1 MHALWISIN
10 LHTCMLLRFSLKFS
24 LLTSWIVVHRDSGD
38 LKSNE
43 DQWKQEKHLIH
54 NYPSVS
60 LSWKCSAAV
69 HACCTFRMEQMSA
82 VKCVWW
88 MGVFKNFKFQ
98 QREFSSI
105 ISKSLILQRVV
116 WFLEGFEQVP
126 PCLHE
131 LMVCI
136 PSPIYTC
143 ICVRVFRACGQLW
156 WN

>member
-1 MHALWISIN
+1 MCSEGMHARWISIN

-54 NYPSVS
+54 SYPSVS
-60 LSWKCSAAV
+60 LSGNVVLLSTHVV
-69 HACCTFRMEQMSA
+69 HS
-82 VKCVWW
+82 VWNRCQLW
-88 MGVFKNFKFQ
+88 NLFGEWEWISSVNLVVSFSN
-98 QREFSSI
+98 QRF
-105 ISKSLILQRVV
+105 VC
-116 WFLEGFEQVP
+116 FLEGFEQVP
-126 PCLHE
+126 PFLHE

-136 PSPIYTC
+136 PSPIYTS
-143 ICVRVFRACGQLW
+143 ICVRVFRACDQLW